1 MLSGPDPRKDRE
13 PQKHAGWAE
22 EFRKEYRRSGASDIG
37 VVLERETGLMLGN
50 YWKKRRGV

>member
-1 MLSGPDPRKDRE
+1 LLSGPDPRKDRE